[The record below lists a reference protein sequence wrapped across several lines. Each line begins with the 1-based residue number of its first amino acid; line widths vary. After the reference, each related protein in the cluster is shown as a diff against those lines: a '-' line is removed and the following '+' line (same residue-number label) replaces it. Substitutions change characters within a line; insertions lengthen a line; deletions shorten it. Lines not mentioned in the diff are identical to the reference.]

1 MLVIRRG
8 CGESLY
14 IGTDVEIEVLD
25 ISASQVKLGIRAP
38 KLVPVLR
45 KEVLLTREANRAA
58 SQSATAGARSAL
70 LERLAAQRAHSASTN
85 VKNRSPAV

>member
-25 ISASQVKLGIRAP
+25 ISPSQVKLGIRAP

-58 SQSATAGARSAL
+58 SQSATAGALCAL
-70 LERLAAQRAHSASTN
+70 IEKLAAQRAHA
-85 VKNRSPAV
+85 KPGDAGKPFPAP

>member
-25 ISASQVKLGIRAP
+25 ITASQVKLGIRAP

-58 SQSATAGARSAL
+58 CRSAATGAL
-70 LERLAAQRAHSASTN
+70 SALVEKLAAQRANSAP
-85 VKNRSPAV
+85 KNAKGPGP